1 MLKTFRKP
9 NIGKTVVYAIAVNAL
24 QIVALLFFV
33 VYVFWMDFSWQNRLS
48 LRAIAVIGALVAGWG
63 AVLDIQE
70 ALATRRR
77 MRTIAELQTVNRQ
90 MDALNLKLRAQR
102 HDFLNHLQV
111 VYSLM
116 EMGEYQE
123 ATNYLETV
131 YSQLHAVSRVL
142 RTKVTAFNALLQ
154 VKNAEYEQRGILL
167 ELDVRSTLEGI
178 AMPAWEPCCVI
189 GNLLDN
195 AMDAAAQAQEPRIS
209 LSVSESLREFAFTI
223 RNNGAAIPADL
234 RERIFEPGFSTKGEN
249 RGMGL
254 AIVRR
259 RLEEYGGRLLLESGD
274 ETTVFTVFLPHGN
287 GLAPKTE

>member
-116 EMGEYQE
+116 EMGEYQD
-123 ATNYLETV
+123 ATAYLETV

-154 VKNAEYEQRGILL
+154 VKNAECEQRGILL

-178 AMPAWEPCCVI
+178 AMPAWELCCVI

-259 RLEEYGGRLLLESGD
+259 RLKEYGGRLLLESGD
-274 ETTVFTVFLPHGN
+274 EATIFTVFLPHGN